1 MILKM
6 NFSEHK
12 YMEIIDGRKIA
23 KEILEGI
30 KTEVEKLNFQP
41 VFCDILVGDDIVSLQ
56 YVHMK
61 KKAAEK
67 LGIRFQEAF
76 FPASITNEELLR
88 EIDILNKIPN
98 MCGIIVQLPL
108 PSHLDKKKILDAIS
122 PVFDVD
128 CLGETASTNFY
139 NYFDDKSFSIVFP
152 TALACTAILES
163 VFEKVGIEVN
173 RKSVVVLGQGELV
186 GKPVSQLLFYKGY
199 NVVSLNSSTEDKEA
213 ILKNADIIISGIGKG
228 KFITGDMVK
237 SEVVIID
244 AGTSESGSGVVGDVD
259 LESVQD
265 IASYVSPVPGG
276 VGPVTVAMLFKNV
289 LEVAKSLDKTRD
301 DSTKSQNA

>member
-1 MILKM
+1 
-6 NFSEHK
+6 
-12 YMEIIDGRKIA
+12 MEILDGRKIA
-23 KEILEGI
+23 KDILEEI

-41 VFCDILVGDDIVSLQ
+41 VFCDILVGDDVVSLQ

-61 KKAAEK
+61 KRAAEK

-76 FPASITNEELLR
+76 FPESITTEELLE
-88 EIDILNKIPN
+88 EIDKLNKIPN

-108 PSHLDKKKILDAIS
+108 PVHLDKKKILDAIS
-122 PVFDVD
+122 SMLDVD
-128 CLGETASTNFY
+128 CLGEKRSRKFY
-139 NYFDDKSFSIVFP
+139 EETDLSLVFP
-152 TALACTAILES
+152 TALACFTILES
-163 VFEKVGIEVN
+163 INLDLHNKNI
-173 RKSVVVLGQGELV
+173 VVLGQGELV

-199 NVVSLNSSTEDKEA
+199 NVISLNSSTEDRET

-228 KFITGDMVK
+228 KFITGSMVK
-237 SEVVIID
+237 NGVVVID

-289 LEVAKSLDKTRD
+289 LEVAKRIHLTQK
-301 DSTKSQNA
+301 